1 MSCLHFNKLKK
12 PCKKTIKQISKLFI
26 FLNKKII
33 KLKLFSLHFFL
44 GKEHGER
51 ERERER
57 VGKRNKTKIILYKFY
72 ALIECFFLKKNK

>member
-33 KLKLFSLHFFL
+33 KLNLFSFHYFF

-57 VGKRNKTKIILYKFY
+57 EGKRNKTKIIPYKFY